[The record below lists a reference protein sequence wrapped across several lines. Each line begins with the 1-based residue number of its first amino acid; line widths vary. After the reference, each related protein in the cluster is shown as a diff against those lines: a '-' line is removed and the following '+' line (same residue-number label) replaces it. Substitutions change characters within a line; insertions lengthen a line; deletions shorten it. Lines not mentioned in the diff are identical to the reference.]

1 MRELKQRRKKMKTKK
16 GKKQGQRISGRF
28 KKRFT

>member
-1 MRELKQRRKKMKTKK
+1 MRRVKAKKKEDEDK

-28 KKRFT
+28 KKRFK